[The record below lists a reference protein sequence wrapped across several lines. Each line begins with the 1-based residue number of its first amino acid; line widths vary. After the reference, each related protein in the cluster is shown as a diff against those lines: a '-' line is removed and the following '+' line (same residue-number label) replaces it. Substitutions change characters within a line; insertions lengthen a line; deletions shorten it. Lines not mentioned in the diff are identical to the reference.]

1 MYEFQ
6 TSINRY
12 LYMKFIVGRTIKLAN
27 VAKISSEN
35 QNIKIYLNKWGYGS
49 ISKYC
54 LTNIRT

>member
-6 TSINRY
+6 TNINRY
-12 LYMKFIVGRTIKLAN
+12 LYMKFIVGRTIKLEN
-27 VAKISSEN
+27 VAKMSSEN
-35 QNIKIYLNKWGYGS
+35 QNIKIYLNKWGYGP